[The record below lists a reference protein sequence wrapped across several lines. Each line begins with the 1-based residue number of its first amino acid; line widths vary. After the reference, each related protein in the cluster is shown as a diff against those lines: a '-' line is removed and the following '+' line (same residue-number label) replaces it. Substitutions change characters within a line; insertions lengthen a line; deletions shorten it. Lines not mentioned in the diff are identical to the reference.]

1 MSHQPAKH
9 ISVPRPFESG
19 NVIEWLN
26 RFDICAK
33 ANGWDAAVKAVKLP
47 TLLEGEALAIWLDLT
62 EEQQSDYSV
71 TVDKLKSKLAPIG
84 FSSLEAFHTRKLQPG
99 EALSLFLQDLKQK
112 FQLAMPDVTG
122 AAREQLLLHQFVAGL
137 PVSVSKQLR
146 AAGDVTRIE
155 TAMERAR
162 LLMALEGEHAE
173 SRPST
178 VAATLATPEQH
189 KQVLELK
196 QQVEE
201 LTSQVATLVKQRASP
216 MTQQRSTA
224 NLQRCFYCNQIGHFQ
239 RDCPKRRSDNNRRC
253 YACGQYGHVEKN
265 CWQGNYR
272 GASGMSGRMRPFY
285 Q

>member
-1 MSHQPAKH
+1 
-9 ISVPRPFESG
+9 
-19 NVIEWLN
+19 
-26 RFDICAK
+26 
-33 ANGWDAAVKAVKLP
+33 
-47 TLLEGEALAIWLDLT
+47 
-62 EEQQSDYSV
+62 
-71 TVDKLKSKLAPIG
+71 
-84 FSSLEAFHTRKLQPG
+84 
-99 EALSLFLQDLKQK
+99 
-112 FQLAMPDVTG
+112 
-122 AAREQLLLHQFVAGL
+122 
-137 PVSVSKQLR
+137 
-146 AAGDVTRIE
+146 
-155 TAMERAR
+155 MERAR

-239 RDCPKRRSDNNRRC
+239 KDCPKRRSDNNRRC

-272 GASGMSGRMRPFY
+272 GASGMSGCGHPFY